1 MLTIGNCMCKVCG
14 FVRDEYSEMDII
26 GYRSKERGK
35 IYMNPGLQ
43 QVEIR
48 TTNHA
53 GDYMCKIGGLARE
66 GSPEMHIIDYRSR
79 ERGKI

>member
-1 MLTIGNCMCKVCG
+1 
-14 FVRDEYSEMDII
+14 
-26 GYRSKERGK
+26 
-35 IYMNPGLQ
+35 MNPGLQ

-53 GDYMCKIGGLARE
+53 GDYLMCKIGGLARE